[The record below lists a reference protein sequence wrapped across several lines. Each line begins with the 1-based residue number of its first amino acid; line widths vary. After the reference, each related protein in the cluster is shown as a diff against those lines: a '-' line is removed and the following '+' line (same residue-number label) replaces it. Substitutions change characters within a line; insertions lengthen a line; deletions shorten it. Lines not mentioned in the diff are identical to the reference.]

1 MDEMTPRIERVL
13 DARSLRGL
21 AHPLRIKLLGY
32 LRSEG
37 PATATQ
43 LGQIFGESSG
53 TTSWHLRQ
61 LADHGFVEEAS
72 DLGNRRERWWRASQ
86 QSTRLQYSPELQD
99 SAETK
104 AALEVYIDEVVREQ
118 FRRAATFTQER
129 DSWPQEWAQA
139 SSLSDFDLRLTSEE
153 AFQLGEKLER
163 IIEDYRRAA
172 RPGDER
178 VTVQLQ
184 IFPRRAPQDTHRN
197 QP

>member
-1 MDEMTPRIERVL
+1 VNDVTPRTERVL

-21 AHPLRIKLLGY
+21 AHPLRIEMLGY

-61 LADHGFVEEAS
+61 LAEHGFVEEAP

-86 QSTRLQYSPELQD
+86 QSTRLEYTPELQ
-99 SAETK
+99 ATPETK
-104 AALEVYIDEVVREQ
+104 AAMDVFLDEVVRGQ
-118 FRRAATFTQER
+118 FRRAATFQQER
-129 DSWPQEWAQA
+129 DTWPITWSRA
-139 SSLSDFDLRLTSEE
+139 SNLSDWDLRLTAED
-153 AFQLGEKLER
+153 AFELGEKLER
-163 IIEDYRRAA
+163 IIESYRRPA

-184 IFPRRAPQDTHRN
+184 IFPRRAPQDTPGEDR
-197 QP
+197 